1 MIYQPDSTKDLP
13 FDQYQ
18 RYRLVADLVGR
29 LQRGNGPL
37 RVLDVGGRTALL
49 RRFLPDHEVVLVD
62 SEPADE
68 AGLVLGD
75 GSALPFADDTFDV
88 VCALDTLEHVPPD
101 RRRSFVAECV
111 RLARTHV
118 VLAGPFHEQR
128 VVEAEELL
136 QGFLE
141 KRLGVSHRYLRE
153 HRSLGLPARD
163 EIERELRS
171 LGAEVRSTGHGRLE
185 RWLLCMCL
193 GLYLDHDPALQWLAA
208 GFHRF
213 FNEEIHLTDRG
224 GAVYRHVV
232 VAAFGGARL
241 PADELAAEEQPNS
254 LDIGKLVRFA
264 AEMRLL
270 ERARESWAE
279 ERAGWVGSQE
289 AWLEDRRQMLE
300 VMNRLRREALEHAD
314 TTRILRAD
322 LTRHRRTGTALEG
335 RLRGL
340 DDALHE
346 ACDRHAQAG
355 EALERKLAEVEG
367 VACGLQGE
375 LRDSLQEAQRLGRL
389 LKERD
394 RRVGELTRRLRSRWG
409 NLRRLL
415 SWRKAGSGDR
425 ASGGG
430 SFAREAP
437 DLSA

>member
-1 MIYQPDSTKDLP
+1 
-13 FDQYQ
+13 
-18 RYRLVADLVGR
+18 
-29 LQRGNGPL
+29 
-37 RVLDVGGRTALL
+37 
-49 RRFLPDHEVVLVD
+49 
-62 SEPADE
+62 
-68 AGLVLGD
+68 
-75 GSALPFADDTFDV
+75 
-88 VCALDTLEHVPPD
+88 
-101 RRRSFVAECV
+101 
-111 RLARTHV
+111 
-118 VLAGPFHEQR
+118 
-128 VVEAEELL
+128 
-136 QGFLE
+136 
-141 KRLGVSHRYLRE
+141 
-153 HRSLGLPARD
+153 
-163 EIERELRS
+163 
-171 LGAEVRSTGHGRLE
+171 
-185 RWLLCMCL
+185 MCL

-232 VAAFGGARL
+232 VAAVGGARL